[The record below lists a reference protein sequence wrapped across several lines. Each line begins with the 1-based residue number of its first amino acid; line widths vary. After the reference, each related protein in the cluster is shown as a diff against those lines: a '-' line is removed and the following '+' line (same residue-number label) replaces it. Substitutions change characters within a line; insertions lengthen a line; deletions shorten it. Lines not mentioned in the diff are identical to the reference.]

1 MIASTK
7 AHVLTFWP
15 VKLTIFIILYR
26 CQNAV
31 NNNVK
36 IDLKVDDGKWLNL
49 KKNPTPAESQV
60 PYVPIQGW
68 KKFSSHDLYLYQN
81 ILIMGISNI
90 TLWNQ

>member
-7 AHVLTFWP
+7 THVLTFLP

-26 CQNAV
+26 CQTAV

-68 KKFSSHDLYLYQN
+68 KKFHLYLYQN
-81 ILIMGISNI
+81 ILIMGISTI